1 MDLAERIV
9 LSREYLSCFDYDH
22 YPSCFQ
28 TFEAECAPFFE
39 VLDTAG
45 LEQAAAILIETL
57 ERRRAALPHREQK
70 LAAAEEK
77 RVLAL
82 FLSPAAVR
90 WGGLAASFAEEL
102 NRKWTARYPRN
113 TYLVGTYEAI
123 MKGFDS
129 NLLGLPLRKSK
140 SKG

>member
-1 MDLAERIV
+1 MDLTERIV

-28 TFEAECAPFFE
+28 AFEAECGPFFE
-39 VLDTAG
+39 TLEAAG
-45 LEQAAAILIETL
+45 PKQAAAGLLEEL
-57 ERRRAALPHREQK
+57 ERRRSALPGREQK
-70 LAAAEEK
+70 RAAEEEK

-82 FLSPAAVR
+82 FLSPAAAR
-90 WGGLAASFAEEL
+90 WGGLAVTFAEEL
-102 NRKWTARYPRN
+102 NRKWNACYPRN
-113 TYLVGTYEAI
+113 TYLVSTYEAI

-140 SKG
+140 RKG